1 MSAEEKYHKCGKQ
14 LTVSIAAYNVEAYL
28 AETLESLAVPEILGE
43 LEVLVI
49 DDGSTDSTGEIAR
62 KYEEKYPGTFRLIS
76 KENGGYGSTIN
87 RGLMEASGRYFKQLD
102 GDDSFSEDLADFIRL
117 LRERSEDLIITR
129 VIRRS
134 EKDGKETVRDYA
146 PDMPEG
152 SCLFSEADIPDILT
166 MHSVT
171 FRTDFLREKWRP
183 ITEHC
188 VYTDLEYVTYPLVRV
203 KTAYIVH
210 RPLYVYRI
218 GVEGQSISAAGIRK
232 HYREHQKVLVHLCC
246 TYRDHASDLC
256 GTADSVIRT
265 RLRLETVMHMKYL
278 CMLDVTPGH
287 FAGFRRF
294 LRRMGES
301 FPDILADTAGSSGFA
316 RLAVRSKGLMYP
328 LLAAL
333 VRTSSK

>member
-102 GDDSFSEDLADFIRL
+102 GDDSFSGDLADFICL

-134 EKDGKETVRDYA
+134 EKDGNETVRDYA

-246 TYRDHASDLC
+246 AYRDHASDLC

-287 FAGFRRF
+287 FAEFRRF
-294 LRRMGES
+294 LHRMGES
-301 FPDILADTAGSSGFA
+301 FPDILADTAESSGFA
-316 RLAVRSKGLMYP
+316 RLAVKSGGFMYP
-328 LLAAL
+328 LLTAL
-333 VRTSSK
+333 VRVSS